1 MIPGKQRRSMKV
13 VIGKELYFILYKKL
27 LYG

>member
-1 MIPGKQRRSMKV
+1 MIPGKQKRNTV
-13 VIGKELYFILYKKL
+13 VVTGKELCFILYKKL